1 MDRNYLK
8 TSLDELSK
16 KWEIDRKIYD
26 LTLGERT
33 DVKDTAVQV
42 NEVIFHIP
50 TLTNDD
56 LYVLWDCLWPKCHNC
71 CEKQGRL
78 PLTIKDI
85 EAISEKMQYTK
96 NEFIDRET
104 RLSSWTESESVGDVI
119 TSISMIALKRRE
131 DETDEQDGKPLSCRF
146 LGNEGYCKLHPQRP
160 GCCHMYPFTSWTTV
174 ANGRPQVH
182 ATFQFDGNCPG
193 FYLSKS
199 LDDMTEV
206 LEDYS
211 KRIVEYTAAVNRT
224 TREGYGFISIVDLRS
239 RP

>member
-16 KWEIDRKIYD
+16 KWEIDQKIYD

-50 TLTNDD
+50 TLTNDN

-104 RLSSWTESESVGDVI
+104 RLS
-119 TSISMIALKRRE
+119 
-131 DETDEQDGKPLSCRF
+131 
-146 LGNEGYCKLHPQRP
+146 
-160 GCCHMYPFTSWTTV
+160 
-174 ANGRPQVH
+174 
-182 ATFQFDGNCPG
+182 
-193 FYLSKS
+193 
-199 LDDMTEV
+199 
-206 LEDYS
+206 
-211 KRIVEYTAAVNRT
+211 
-224 TREGYGFISIVDLRS
+224 
-239 RP
+239 